1 MTEFG
6 IDPGDAGNRRGID
19 FCVHKHQR
27 VRYLHILYNKDR
39 PAAKSGDYIPKITLK
54 TSTYVCVLQHNIHLI
69 LHG

>member
-27 VRYLHILYNKDR
+27 VRYLHILYNKGR